1 MTLRQNRVKSPRKH
15 VRRTDSPQRRPN
27 ISVETFDTL
36 IRVKTLNMPVGKE
49 LNPRTNRRGREQ
61 VTGNSVDCAEQP
73 TDLHIPPAT
82 RLREGNKPG
91 IA

>member
-1 MTLRQNRVKSPRKH
+1 MSLRQNRVKGLSKRA
-15 VRRTDSPQRRPN
+15 RRTDSLPRRPN

-61 VTGNSVDCAEQP
+61 VAGE
-73 TDLHIPPAT
+73 
-82 RLREGNKPG
+82 
-91 IA
+91 